1 MSKKVTIKQAMELLD
16 KHYEILDNMSEEIE
30 KMDNEELAEH
40 IEELQELTLD
50 LLDEY
55 YGVDKHLGCH
65 NWPNCDEF
73 GCGESGDN

>member
-1 MSKKVTIKQAMELLD
+1 MSKKVTIKQAMDLLD
-16 KHYEILDNMSEEIE
+16 KHYELLDNMSEEIE

>member
-1 MSKKVTIKQAMELLD
+1 MSKKVTLKQAMELLEN
-16 KHYEILDNMSEEIE
+16 HYDILDNMSEEIE
-30 KMDNEELAEH
+30 KIDDEELAEQ
-40 IEELQELTLD
+40 IERVQELTLD

-55 YGVDKHLGCH
+55 HGVDSHLGCH